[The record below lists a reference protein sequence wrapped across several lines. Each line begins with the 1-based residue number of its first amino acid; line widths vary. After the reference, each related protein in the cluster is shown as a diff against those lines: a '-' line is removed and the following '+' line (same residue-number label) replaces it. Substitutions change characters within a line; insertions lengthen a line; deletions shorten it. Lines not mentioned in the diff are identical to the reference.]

1 MGFISINMI
10 SSKNNAL
17 IKTVKSLSDKKNRDE
32 LSLYVAEGVKTV
44 LEAAKTRQKF
54 YALIYTE
61 KAEKLLPPS
70 VFSCAQ
76 RAEKVTDEVFKSISG
91 EVTPQGAL
99 AVLYKPA
106 VKAPSLGYSV
116 FLDGVGDPANVGAV
130 IRTAA
135 AAGFN
140 DIYYTSDCADPFNPK
155 AVRASMSGIFRV
167 NLITGER
174 EELIKSVKIP
184 VAVADMG
191 GENVFSIKNG
201 KPLCLVIGNE
211 GNGVSETVEKRADFT
226 VSIPMESGMES
237 LNAAVSAGILMYELK
252 K

>member
-1 MGFISINMI
+1 MI
-10 SSKNNAL
+10 SSKSNAL

-44 LEAAKTRQKF
+44 SEAAQTRQKF

-91 EVTPQGAL
+91 EVAPKGAL

-106 VKAPSLGYSV
+106 AKSPTLNYSV
-116 FLDGVGDPANVGAV
+116 FLDGVADPANVGAI

-135 AAGFN
+135 ASGYD
-140 DIYYTSDCADPFNPK
+140 DIYYTNDCADPFNPK
-155 AVRASMSGIFRV
+155 SVRASMGGIFRV
-167 NLITGER
+167 NLIAGER
-174 EELIKSVKIP
+174 EELIKSVKMP
-184 VAVADMG
+184 VAVADMN
-191 GENVFSIKNG
+191 GENVFSLKNK
-201 KPLCLVIGNE
+201 KPVCLVIGNE
-211 GNGVSETVEKRADFT
+211 GNGVSETVEKRADIT
-226 VSIPMESGMES
+226 VSIPMENGMES